1 MIRPHQG
8 FTLIELLMVIAIIAI
23 LAALL
28 LPALNR
34 AKEQATGI
42 SCVNH
47 LKQLAAAA
55 QMYAADNRGLLAE
68 NPVQGKGGNA
78 WITGNMQVTPDATN
92 TSLIR
97 QSKFFP
103 YAGGVGLFHC
113 PTDRSTDLRR
123 APRVRS
129 YAMNSWIGSRAMELP
144 RQSTGYRTF
153 IKDTEFAV
161 AGASSLWLLADEHEL
176 SIDDGSFL
184 VTMDNSRPFAS
195 FPATRHRRGYG
206 VNFVDGHAL
215 IYKLLEP
222 ATQLNDQGAS
232 AINPRNTDWLRL
244 KQMTTIP

>member
-8 FTLIELLMVIAIIAI
+8 FTLIELLMVMAIIAI

-34 AKEQATGI
+34 AKEQAKGI
-42 SCVNH
+42 SCVNQ
-47 LKQLAAAA
+47 LKQLAAAS

-68 NPVQGKGGNA
+68 NPMEGKGGSA
-78 WITGNMQVTPDATN
+78 WITGNMQLPAEATN
-92 TSLIR
+92 TALIR
-97 QSKFFP
+97 QSKFFA
-103 YAGGVGLFHC
+103 YAGNVGVFHC
-113 PTDRSTDLRR
+113 PTDLSTDLRR
-123 APRVRS
+123 GPRVRS
-129 YAMNSWIGSRAMELP
+129 YAMNSWMGSRAMESY
-144 RQSTGYRTF
+144 RQSIGYRTF

-176 SIDDGSFL
+176 SIDDGRFL
-184 VTMDNSRPFAS
+184 VTMDNTRPFAS

-215 IYKLLEP
+215 IFKLLDP
-222 ATQLNDQGAS
+222 TTQLSDQGYA
-232 AINPRNTDWLRL
+232 AISPRNTDWIRL